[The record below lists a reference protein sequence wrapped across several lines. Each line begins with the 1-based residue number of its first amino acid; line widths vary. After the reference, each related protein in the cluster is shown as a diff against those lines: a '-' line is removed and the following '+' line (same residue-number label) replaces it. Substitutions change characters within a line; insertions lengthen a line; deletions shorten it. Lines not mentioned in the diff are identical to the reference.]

1 MTFSAN
7 SILNLDVDFKINYSD
22 KVEMVGLEMKN
33 NQEVAELIHIN
44 SGNKFYVQLNEINF
58 LIGDD

>member
-44 SGNKFYVQLNEINF
+44 SGNKFYVQSDEINF

>member
-22 KVEMVGLEMKN
+22 KIEMVGLEMKN
-33 NQEVAELIHIN
+33 NQEIAELKHLD
-44 SGNKFYVQLNEINF
+44 SGNIFYVQLNEINF